1 MNENF
6 DLNNGGLKCRDLSN
20 NYSKTSDLPTF
31 QQNESSNESFFGHT
45 KADQVVVIMSGQS
58 YVPISWKGFFTVFQV
73 ILTSIA
79 EPQSFLF
86 KRSPLLSFIQ
96 EDADKKE
103 GLLSQISKIASHV
116 RAMYTTL
123 LDSQRFTKL

>member
-1 MNENF
+1 
-6 DLNNGGLKCRDLSN
+6 
-20 NYSKTSDLPTF
+20 
-31 QQNESSNESFFGHT
+31 
-45 KADQVVVIMSGQS
+45 MSGQFC
-58 YVPISWKGFFTVFQV
+58 VPISWKGFFTVFQV

-86 KRSPLLSFIQ
+86 KRPPPLSLIQ

-103 GLLSQISKIASHV
+103 GLLSQIASHV

-123 LDSQRFTKL
+123 LDSQRLTKR

>member
-1 MNENF
+1 MGKGE
-6 DLNNGGLKCRDLSN
+6 GGWRD
-20 NYSKTSDLPTF
+20 DPA
-31 QQNESSNESFFGHT
+31 
-45 KADQVVVIMSGQS
+45 KADQVVVIMSGPMYQFLGRVFS
-58 YVPISWKGFFTVFQV
+58 VFQV

-86 KRSPLLSFIQ
+86 KRPPPLPLIQ

-103 GLLSQISKIASHV
+103 GLLSQILQIASHV
-116 RAMYTTL
+116 RTMNATL

>member
-1 MNENF
+1 MGLF
-6 DLNNGGLKCRDLSN
+6 LGTQQCWGDGKGGGGSWRD
-20 NYSKTSDLPTF
+20 DPA
-31 QQNESSNESFFGHT
+31 
-45 KADQVVVIMSGQS
+45 KADQVVVIMSGQFC
-58 YVPISWKGFFTVFQV
+58 VPISWKGFFTVFQV

-86 KRSPLLSFIQ
+86 KRPPLLSLVQ

-103 GLLSQISKIASHV
+103 GLLSQLSQIASRV